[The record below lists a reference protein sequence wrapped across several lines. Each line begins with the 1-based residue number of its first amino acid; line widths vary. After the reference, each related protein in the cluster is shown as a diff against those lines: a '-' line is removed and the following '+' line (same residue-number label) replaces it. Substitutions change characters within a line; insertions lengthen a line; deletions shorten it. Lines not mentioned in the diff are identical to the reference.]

1 MKFSEDFY
9 WGGAVAANQCEG
21 AWNVDGRGMTR
32 TDVTTGGTVNTPR
45 MVTFID
51 KDGNKQKL
59 PNHGFKLPEGA
70 HFAVFDDELYP
81 NHDGIDFYHHYK
93 EDIALLKEMGFK
105 MFRLSISWSRIY
117 PTGEEDKPNQAGLD
131 FYRNVFTELRNAG
144 IEPLVSIWHF
154 DTPLALEEKYG
165 DWLDRKYISLYEK
178 YVTTIFNEYKGLVKY
193 WLTFNE
199 INNTVN
205 FIPDDASDEVYQEAY
220 QHLHYQFVASARA
233 VQIGHQ
239 IDPENK
245 IGCMICGITYYPLT
259 SDPED
264 ILFNRSKWEKG
275 IFYCGDVQCK
285 GKYPTYAKRLW
296 KEHNVKLDITEQ
308 DLEEL
313 KKGTV
318 DMYTF
323 SYYMSQAV
331 TTHENDDAVSG
342 NMSFG
347 VRNPYLEYSDWGWAL
362 DPKGLRYY
370 LEMIYD
376 RYEKPLMVVENGLGA
391 YDTVEEDGSIHD
403 NYRIEYY
410 RAHIEEMAKAIEDG
424 VDLIGYTTWGCIDLV
439 SAGTGEMRKRYGF
452 IYVDK
457 HDDGS
462 GTMKRSRKD
471 SFYRIVTT
479 RRGQVKVRYEKKA
492 MRASSQDAALYRREL
507 ARLTSSSGYM
517 LNAGLGLVFEL
528 VLAVLAVVK
537 RRELLGALTAIPE
550 LYAAAAPILLL
561 ACMMVSG
568 MVFFTASSVSLE
580 GKSYWIVRS
589 MPVETKKVLQAKLSL
604 SNSLAI
610 APALLMTLAA
620 ALALRLPAAETAL
633 LLACQLLFVLLTAN
647 VGLMEDLRHC
657 NLDWINETQAA
668 KQGAGVLL
676 SMLLAFGFVVAVG
689 ALYFFLLAVLM
700 PATAALGLILA
711 LMAILY
717 ALTARWLMTRG
728 VKRFETLR

>member
-1 MKFSEDFY
+1 MGFKEGFF
-9 WGGAVAANQCEG
+9 WGGATAANQYEG
-21 AWNVDGRGMTR
+21 GYISGGKGLAIQDVITGGDGR
-32 TDVTTGGTVNTPR
+32 NNIPR
-45 MVTFID
+45 RMALKLADGSTKFID
-51 KDGNKQKL
+51 RRGTEVPDG
-59 PNHGFKLPEGA
+59 
-70 HFAVFDDELYP
+70 AVPYVDEDTYYP
-81 NHDGIDFYHHYK
+81 SHVATDFYHHYK
-93 EDIALLKEMGFK
+93 EDIALFAQMGFK
-105 MFRLSISWSRIY
+105 SFRMSINWTRIF
-117 PTGEEDKPNQAGLD
+117 PNGDEKEPNEEGLQ
-131 FYRNVFTELRNAG
+131 FYDDVFDEMLKYG
-144 IEPLVSIWHF
+144 IEPQVTIVHF
-154 DTPLALEEKYG
+154 DLPLHLATEYDG
-165 DWLDRKYISLYEK
+165 WYNRKTIDFYMH
-178 YVTTIFNEYKGLVKY
+178 YVETIFNRYKNKVKY

-331 TTHENDDAVSG
+331 TTHENDDTVSG

-347 VRNPYLEYSDWGWAL
+347 VRNPYLQYSDWGWAL

-457 HDDGS
+457 HDDGT
-462 GTMKRSRKD
+462 GDLSRRPKD
-471 SFYRIVTT
+471 SFYW
-479 RRGQVKVRYEKKA
+479 Y
-492 MRASSQDAALYRREL
+492 
-507 ARLTSSSGYM
+507 
-517 LNAGLGLVFEL
+517 
-528 VLAVLAVVK
+528 
-537 RRELLGALTAIPE
+537 
-550 LYAAAAPILLL
+550 
-561 ACMMVSG
+561 
-568 MVFFTASSVSLE
+568 
-580 GKSYWIVRS
+580 
-589 MPVETKKVLQAKLSL
+589 KKVIE
-604 SNSLAI
+604 SN
-610 APALLMTLAA
+610 
-620 ALALRLPAAETAL
+620 
-633 LLACQLLFVLLTAN
+633 
-647 VGLMEDLRHC
+647 GEDL
-657 NLDWINETQAA
+657 D
-668 KQGAGVLL
+668 
-676 SMLLAFGFVVAVG
+676 
-689 ALYFFLLAVLM
+689 
-700 PATAALGLILA
+700 
-711 LMAILY
+711 
-717 ALTARWLMTRG
+717 
-728 VKRFETLR
+728 

>member
-1 MKFSEDFY
+1 METLPKNFL
-9 WGGAVAANQCEG
+9 WGGAIAANQVEG
-21 AWNVDGRGMTR
+21 SYNEDGRGLANM
-32 TDVTTGGTVNTPR
+32 DVVPSGKNRFQYMFGNV
-45 MVTFID
+45 
-51 KDGNKQKL
+51 KDL
-59 PNHGFKLPEGA
+59 SFKEK
-70 HFAVFDDELYP
+70 EKYP
-81 NHDGIDFYHHYK
+81 VLKGIDFYHRYK
-93 EDIALLKEMGFK
+93 EDIALFAEMGFK
-105 MFRLSISWSRIY
+105 VLRLSISWSRIY

-165 DWLDRKYISLYEK
+165 DWLDRKYIALYEK

-199 INNTVN
+199 INNTIN
-205 FIPDDASDEVYQEAY
+205 FLPDNASDEAYQEAY

-331 TTHENDDAVSG
+331 TTHEIDDAVSG

-347 VRNPYLEYSDWGWAL
+347 VRNPYLQYSDWGWAL

-439 SAGTGEMRKRYGF
+439 SAGTGEMKKRYGF

-471 SFYRIVTT
+471 SFYW
-479 RRGQVKVRYEKKA
+479 Y
-492 MRASSQDAALYRREL
+492 
-507 ARLTSSSGYM
+507 
-517 LNAGLGLVFEL
+517 
-528 VLAVLAVVK
+528 
-537 RRELLGALTAIPE
+537 
-550 LYAAAAPILLL
+550 
-561 ACMMVSG
+561 
-568 MVFFTASSVSLE
+568 
-580 GKSYWIVRS
+580 
-589 MPVETKKVLQAKLSL
+589 KKV
-604 SNSLAI
+604 I
-610 APALLMTLAA
+610 AS
-620 ALALRLPAAETAL
+620 
-633 LLACQLLFVLLTAN
+633 Q
-647 VGLMEDLRHC
+647 GEDL
-657 NLDWINETQAA
+657 D
-668 KQGAGVLL
+668 
-676 SMLLAFGFVVAVG
+676 
-689 ALYFFLLAVLM
+689 
-700 PATAALGLILA
+700 
-711 LMAILY
+711 
-717 ALTARWLMTRG
+717 
-728 VKRFETLR
+728 

>member
-1 MKFSEDFY
+1 MGFKEGFF
-9 WGGAVAANQCEG
+9 WGGATAANQYEG
-21 AWNVDGRGMTR
+21 GYISGGKGLAIQDVITGGDGR
-32 TDVTTGGTVNTPR
+32 NNIPR
-45 MVTFID
+45 RMALKLADGSTKFID
-51 KDGNKQKL
+51 RRGTEVPDG
-59 PNHGFKLPEGA
+59 
-70 HFAVFDDELYP
+70 AVPYVDEDTYYP
-81 NHDGIDFYHHYK
+81 SHVATDFYHHYK
-93 EDIALLKEMGFK
+93 EDIALFAQMGFK
-105 MFRLSISWSRIY
+105 SFRMSINWTRIF
-117 PTGEEDKPNQAGLD
+117 PNGDEKEPNEEGLQ
-131 FYRNVFTELRNAG
+131 FYDDVFDEMLKYG
-144 IEPLVSIWHF
+144 IEPQVTIVHF
-154 DTPLALEEKYG
+154 DLPLHLATEYDG
-165 DWLDRKYISLYEK
+165 WYNRKTIDFYMH
-178 YVTTIFNEYKGLVKY
+178 YVETIFNRYKNKVKY

-264 ILFNRSKWEKG
+264 ILFNRSKWEEG

-331 TTHENDDAVSG
+331 TTHENDDTVSG

-347 VRNPYLEYSDWGWAL
+347 VRNPYLQYSDWGWAL

-471 SFYRIVTT
+471 SFYW
-479 RRGQVKVRYEKKA
+479 Y
-492 MRASSQDAALYRREL
+492 
-507 ARLTSSSGYM
+507 
-517 LNAGLGLVFEL
+517 
-528 VLAVLAVVK
+528 
-537 RRELLGALTAIPE
+537 
-550 LYAAAAPILLL
+550 
-561 ACMMVSG
+561 
-568 MVFFTASSVSLE
+568 
-580 GKSYWIVRS
+580 
-589 MPVETKKVLQAKLSL
+589 KKV
-604 SNSLAI
+604 I
-610 APALLMTLAA
+610 AS
-620 ALALRLPAAETAL
+620 
-633 LLACQLLFVLLTAN
+633 Q
-647 VGLMEDLRHC
+647 GEDL
-657 NLDWINETQAA
+657 D
-668 KQGAGVLL
+668 
-676 SMLLAFGFVVAVG
+676 
-689 ALYFFLLAVLM
+689 
-700 PATAALGLILA
+700 
-711 LMAILY
+711 
-717 ALTARWLMTRG
+717 
-728 VKRFETLR
+728 